1 MAGVWVSNHGGRQLD
16 RTQAS
21 ADVLEEVVDAVGGAA
36 EVYVDGGIRR
46 GTDVLAARAL
56 GATAAFAGRPVLYA
70 LAAGGEEGVAE
81 ALGVLRAELENAMA
95 LLGTPTV
102 ADVTRSYAV

>member
-1 MAGVWVSNHGGRQLD
+1 VATAVDGR
-16 RTQAS
+16 
-21 ADVLEEVVDAVGGAA
+21 A

-56 GATAAFAGRPVLYA
+56 GATAAFVGRPVLFA

-95 LLGTPTV
+95 LLGTPAV
-102 ADVTRSYAV
+102 ADVTRAHAV